1 MNDRAQQQQ
10 QQQQQQSRL
19 SEKSLPGRLAAVIRR
34 CLDAHLSVGAA
45 PIFLTDALTTTTT
58 TTRATLLLDTGPHVE
73 LTAVAA
79 LAAAA
84 AAAAALPSCFATF
97 FDDGTINTPSGAVAR
112 RTTCA
117 VLPAPRAVRTPT
129 EKAESL
135 DVVAQWDDVTRRA
148 SVVLASVRCALP
160 VVMSL
165 PSWLHCGNDQS

>member
-45 PIFLTDALTTTTT
+45 PIFPTAALTTTT

-73 LTAVAA
+73 LTAA
-79 LAAAA
+79 LATAA
-84 AAAAALPSCFATF
+84 AAAAALPSRFATF

>member
-1 MNDRAQQQQ
+1 MNDRA
-10 QQQQQQSRL
+10 QQQQSRL

-45 PIFLTDALTTTTT
+45 PIFPTAALTTTT

-79 LAAAA
+79 LAALAAAA
-84 AAAAALPSCFATF
+84 AAAAALLSRFATF

-148 SVVLASVRCALP
+148 SVVLASVCCALP

>member
-1 MNDRAQQQQ
+1 MNDRAQ

-45 PIFLTDALTTTTT
+45 PIFPTAALMTTT

-79 LAAAA
+79 LATAAA
-84 AAAAALPSCFATF
+84 AAAAALPSRFATF

-117 VLPAPRAVRTPT
+117 VLPPPRAVRTPT

-135 DVVAQWDDVTRRA
+135 DVVAQWDDVTRRR
-148 SVVLASVRCALP
+148 VVLASVRCALP